1 MSDIPAELLYTKS
14 HEWVRKEADGTVVI
28 GITDHAQEA
37 LGDMVFV
44 DLPEVGDEIEAGG
57 DLAVVESVKAASD
70 VYAPVSGNI
79 TEVNTALAD
88 APEMINTDSYGDGW
102 FLRLATTDTAGL
114 DALLSAA
121 DYAEVLADEA

>member
-1 MSDIPAELLYTKS
+1 MSEIPADLLYTAS

-44 DLPEVGDEIEAGG
+44 ELPEIGDAIDAGG

-70 VYAPVSGNI
+70 VYAPVSGEI

-88 APEMINTDSYGDGW
+88 SPEMINADAYGDGW
-102 FLRLATTDTAGL
+102 FLRLATTDAAGL
-114 DALLSAA
+114 DGLLSAA
-121 DYAEVLADEA
+121 DYAEILADEA

>member
-1 MSDIPAELLYTKS
+1 MSEIPADLLYTAS

-44 DLPEVGDEIEAGG
+44 ELPEIGDAIDAGG

-70 VYAPVSGNI
+70 VYAPVSGEI

-88 APEMINTDSYGDGW
+88 APEMINADAYGDGW
-102 FLRLATTDTAGL
+102 FLRLATTDAAGL
-114 DALLSAA
+114 DGLLSAA
-121 DYAEVLADEA
+121 DYAEILADEA

>member
-1 MSDIPAELLYTKS
+1 MSEIPADLLSTAS

-44 DLPEVGDEIEAGG
+44 ELPEIGDAIDAGG

-70 VYAPVSGNI
+70 VYAPVSGEI

-88 APEMINTDSYGDGW
+88 SPEMINADAYGDGW
-102 FLRLATTDTAGL
+102 FLRLATTDAAGL
-114 DALLSAA
+114 DGLLSAA
-121 DYAEVLADEA
+121 DYAEILADEA